1 MSFIA
6 RDQKQTIVRGR
17 GQWRRLRKEK
27 HHDRSRTRLEYPA
40 RPCPGY
46 GPALGAQ
53 EPLGDPPIPR
63 GGRRSGSGSCGWLER
78 PAGPGHHVP
87 GVITAGSFYLES
99 ERVFWD
105 VHDPEKAV
113 VIQLKEERYAQLV
126 IEGDDPYATAATIQK
141 TLGEEHNT
149 SEARS

>member
-1 MSFIA
+1 
-6 RDQKQTIVRGR
+6 
-17 GQWRRLRKEK
+17 
-27 HHDRSRTRLEYPA
+27 
-40 RPCPGY
+40 
-46 GPALGAQ
+46 
-53 EPLGDPPIPR
+53 
-63 GGRRSGSGSCGWLER
+63 
-78 PAGPGHHVP
+78 
-87 GVITAGSFYLES
+87 
-99 ERVFWD
+99 